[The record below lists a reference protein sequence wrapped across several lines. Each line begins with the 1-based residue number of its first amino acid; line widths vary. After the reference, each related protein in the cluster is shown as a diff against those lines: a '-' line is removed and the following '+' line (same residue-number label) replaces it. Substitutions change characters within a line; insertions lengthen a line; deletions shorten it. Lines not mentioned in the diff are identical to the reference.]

1 MPPPKK
7 KKKLIY
13 KINQHNEY
21 TVAKIWLRQ
30 GRLAQPRDCT
40 DEQISSG
47 YQGGSSTCVSVRVP
61 ARAHNR
67 EQVREEDGG
76 EHKALMGFSG
86 KQLFSFY
93 LPVHDPRAA
102 DNINQ

>member
-1 MPPPKK
+1 M
-7 KKKLIY
+7 
-13 KINQHNEY
+13 
-21 TVAKIWLRQ
+21 AKIWLRQ
-30 GRLAQPRDCT
+30 GRLAQPR
-40 DEQISSG
+40 ESAQMKR
-47 YQGGSSTCVSVRVP
+47 YQAATRGGSSTCVSVRVP